1 VNPRP
6 VVIIT
11 GATNGLGRLAALELA
26 RQGVHLGVIARSTSK
41 IDELR
46 GEIEEIAPGTPVESF
61 VVDLSLL
68 RDVRRIGQVISARY
82 DRISVLI
89 NNAGVHAFSQ
99 RVTPEGFAEM
109 VAVNYLAPW
118 ILTNTL
124 RDSLVAGAPARV
136 VTVAS
141 DAARLHATS
150 ITPSRDITLTE
161 DYNRRGSMTLY
172 GRSKLMDIMFSQEL
186 ARRLAGTGVTA
197 NCCNP
202 GFNTSG
208 LGRELPMAGVLNKI
222 LTTLRVGDPRRGAAI
237 ITRLATDPAFA
248 DTTGGYF
255 SVKDAKPLD
264 CPEPG
269 RGADVQRELWD
280 TTATLLDEILTTT
293 A

>member
-1 VNPRP
+1 
-6 VVIIT
+6 
-11 GATNGLGRLAALELA
+11 
-26 RQGVHLGVIARSTSK
+26 
-41 IDELR
+41 
-46 GEIEEIAPGTPVESF
+46 
-61 VVDLSLL
+61 
-68 RDVRRIGQVISARY
+68 
-82 DRISVLI
+82 
-89 NNAGVHAFSQ
+89 
-99 RVTPEGFAEM
+99 
-109 VAVNYLAPW
+109 
-118 ILTNTL
+118 
-124 RDSLVAGAPARV
+124 
-136 VTVAS
+136 
-141 DAARLHATS
+141 
-150 ITPSRDITLTE
+150 
-161 DYNRRGSMTLY
+161 
-172 GRSKLMDIMFSQEL
+172 MDIMFSQEL

-222 LTTLRVGDPRRGAAI
+222 LATLRVGDPRRGAGI

>member
-1 VNPRP
+1 

-46 GEIEEIAPGTPVESF
+46 GEIEEIAPGTRVESF

-150 ITPSRDITLTE
+150 ITPSHDITLTE